1 MNHVLLELIFIP
13 ILIFLNGIFSLAEMA
28 VVSSRRSRLQ
38 VLADAGSRG
47 ARQVLKM
54 LDDPE
59 RFFSTI
65 QIAITL
71 ISILTG
77 VISGAAATDV
87 LAAYLKERFPS
98 YAQHAV
104 SVAFFSIVFFA
115 TYLAIVFGELIPK
128 SIAVRHSETIAVLVA
143 YPLRL
148 VIDFFSPFSYVL
160 SATAKIILRPFGI
173 RGNNKAQV
181 TEEEIRIMLQE
192 GHETGA
198 VLSSEKSMVE
208 NVFRLDDIA
217 VVTVMTPKP
226 LMTWLDVANP
236 IQDILETIREH
247 NHSYYPVVDGSLEKV
262 IGVLPARP
270 LLADLNLQQ
279 ARNLKDYLVSPL
291 YVPESMKAS
300 RLLETFKQTQ
310 RHFALITDEFGGI
323 QGVATLHDILEA
335 IVGDL
340 PPQSGDTEK
349 KFRRRDDGSVAI
361 TGTVTL
367 AEFRDELGFSLV
379 EGLEDDQPYSTVAG
393 FLAAHM
399 QRIPTE
405 GERIAIPEGGF
416 EIVDMD
422 GPRIDKILFFPSKS
436 AQ

>member
-1 MNHVLLELIFIP
+1 MNHILLEM
-13 ILIFLNGIFSLAEMA
+13 ILIPVLIVLNGIFSLAEMA
-28 VVSSRRSRLQ
+28 VVSARRSRLR
-38 VLADAGSRG
+38 VLASEGSRG
-47 ARQVLKM
+47 ARLVLKM

-71 ISILTG
+71 VSILTG

-87 LAAYLKERFPS
+87 LAAYLKDNFPA
-98 YAQHAV
+98 YGEHAV

-115 TYLAIVFGELIPK
+115 TYLSIVFGELIPK
-128 SIAVRHSETIAVLVA
+128 SLAVRHPESIAILMA

-148 VIDFFSPFSYVL
+148 IISFFAPFSYFL
-160 SATAKIILRPFGI
+160 SISAKIILRPFGI
-173 RGNNKAQV
+173 HGNPKTQV

-192 GHETGA
+192 GHETGD
-198 VLSSEKSMVE
+198 VLSSEKNMVE

-217 VVTVMTPKP
+217 VVSVMTPRP
-226 LMTWLDVANP
+226 SMIWLDVAMP
-236 IQDILETIREH
+236 LEQILETIRVH

-262 IGVLPARP
+262 VGVLPARP
-270 LLADLNLQQ
+270 LLADLNLKQ
-279 ARNLKDYLVSPL
+279 ARSVKDYLVPPL
-291 YVPESMKAS
+291 FVPESMKAS
-300 RLLETFKQTQ
+300 HLLETFKQTQ

-349 KFRRRDDGSVAI
+349 KFRRRDDGSIAI

-367 AEFRDELGFSLV
+367 TEFRDELGFSLV
-379 EGLEDDQPYSTVAG
+379 AGLEDEQPYSTIAG

-399 QRIPTE
+399 QRIPAE
-405 GERIAIPEGGF
+405 GERITIPDGRF

-422 GPRIDKILFFPSKS
+422 GPRIDKILFFPAKPG
-436 AQ
+436 Q